1 MTRGTAILM
10 SLFLL
15 GTVPLY
21 SKEDRATAVLNDKKT
36 VEGGGEWIYDDL
48 EKGIAEARK
57 TGKPLLVVFR

>member
-15 GTVPLY
+15 LTVPLNA
-21 SKEDRATAVLNDKKT
+21 KEDRATAVRNDKKT
-36 VEGGGEWIYDDL
+36 VEGGGEWIYEDL

-57 TGKPLLVVFR
+57 TGKPLLVLFR